1 MTAPAFEE
9 VPMPEPDSFLFQHD
23 ETGLTQFV
31 DAQQVEWGFEKNN
44 PRWKR
49 VSEAFTADQL
59 RAYGDQRANA
69 ALEEAAK
76 LRKLIADHNDE
87 CVRMCDSRF
96 ANGPTQCP
104 MRAYNRQCP
113 DCPKDGM
120 VDLPAIKKENGDA
133 DQA

>member
-9 VPMPEPDSFLFQHD
+9 VPMPEPAILRTLHADQYPARPFL
-23 ETGLTQFV
+23 V
-31 DAQQVEWGFEKNN
+31 WGY
-44 PRWKR
+44 
-49 VSEAFTADQL
+49 TADQL

-96 ANGPTQCP
+96 AYGPTQCP
-104 MRAYNRQCP
+104 MRAYNRQCT

-120 VDLPAIKKENGDA
+120 VEVPALKKENG
-133 DQA
+133 Q